1 MKHLS
6 FRLRQL
12 ALLVAITS
20 FFAASAATISNFP
33 YTETNFKSSGW
44 TTVQGSSSSNVWTL
58 EENRCTGKVISGTS
72 DAWLFSPAIGVTT
85 GNKYTFQSKIENNY
99 TTTKYRNSTIEV
111 YILADPSNTAE
122 KLLEAG
128 SFILS
133 PDKTVEEIEF
143 TFTPD
148 DDYDIYFAVVDKS
161 NGSNGYYTYFSDFS
175 ITEEA
180 NIRAPK
186 AVEGLTYSTSG
197 DDGTTVTLSWTNPTL
212 DTFGDPASIKQIRID
227 ANGETYTTLSEA
239 PYITPGEAITYTD
252 PQPRSGII
260 TYAVTVVADDDVEGK
275 TVSLTTEYIGP
286 FAGLN
291 VPMELPFKNCP
302 YNSIWKFANDEAT
315 TITWLIDEDKD
326 CMSISVNN
334 SSAIDA
340 TATSPG
346 FNLSADKAY
355 RLTYN
360 ETSSNPSNHINYSL
374 ELAGETVTT
383 LREMEWCNPPKVS
396 GVSTQALSFD
406 FTPSET
412 GQLCFRWHAT
422 AEKMS
427 AAYYSNTVSI
437 SGITVEELP
446 VIPTLAT
453 GLTATAATDG
463 TLQVELA
470 WTNPSLSPTGLP
482 LTGLTAT
489 ILRDGV
495 EVAAIPAEPG
505 AQGTYTDTPDICG
518 YHTYSVVISNANGA
532 SPEKPEKVTADFVGD
547 AVGLPFTADFLNANY
562 LWCGTEWGELAN
574 GNTFTF
580 SDSQNWAMVTE
591 KDKEFA
597 DILASAPVAL
607 KAGRTYKA
615 MAKCST
621 SSSTRNVDLL
631 LIRSLADLDSEET
644 PIVIASGSA
653 SSYSETS
660 IGDEFSVP
668 EAGNYIF
675 AVRVNPSTSSYSSNS
690 SYTLYVK
697 GFTAEE
703 VATVPAAVTDLVA
716 VSHPTKDGE
725 VTISMALP
733 TESTRGAALEAE
745 LTANIW
751 HANKAEGEPLAQVS
765 GMPGETVTW
774 THTEAATGN
783 NTYTVTVTLP
793 DTEIHGMGGTS
804 EAVSVESDW
813 CGAGHDVPFE
823 SNFADEAHRN
833 LWTIADQSGTYTL
846 YSFHWDEDAQ
856 AMLVEEASGRNST
869 SSNLD
874 DWLITPPLYIL
885 DDAIYYITMEVKAN
899 GGTSTYSDNSP
910 IYSIYIGNSVKPA
923 DFVNKGVKIATKV
936 KLNKEQEYATYKHT
950 FSYSPLPDENGE
962 IAASAEGSTLAP
974 SKKFMAFRFGEKY
987 TTAYPYAEVRKIS
1000 IDTNHPTGIE
1010 SVSNDTEATELYY
1023 DGMKLTASRDAAMI
1037 EVYSLSGALV
1047 AAGRGEVSTEL
1058 LPGGV
1063 YIVRC
1068 DATTLKFSK

>member
-20 FFAASAATISNFP
+20 FFAAGAATISNFP
-33 YTETNFKSSGW
+33 YSETNFKTSGW
-44 TTVQGSSSSNVWTL
+44 TKSSSSSSSNGWT
-58 EENRCTGKVISGTS
+58 VSSGPS
-72 DAWLFSPAIGVTT
+72 CQSSIGSGVCDSWLFSPEINVKG
-85 GNKYTFQSKIENNY
+85 GYIYTFSCTVSADRSNYPVSVVDFYILPTASKTATPIKQFSRITTSADNMSVDCSMEFEATEDASVYFAIADMTNGSDKGWY
-99 TTTKYRNSTIEV
+99 TTVK
-111 YILADPSNTAE
+111 D
-122 KLLEAG
+122 
-128 SFILS
+128 LS
-133 PDKTVEEIEF
+133 I
-143 TFTPD
+143 
-148 DDYDIYFAVVDKS
+148 S
-161 NGSNGYYTYFSDFS
+161 
-175 ITEEA
+175 EEA

-186 AVEGLTYSTSG
+186 AVEGLAYSTSG
-197 DDGTTVTLSWTNPTL
+197 DDGTTVTLSWSNPSL

-227 ANGETYTTLSEA
+227 ANGEPYATLAEA
-239 PYITPGEAITYTD
+239 PYTTPGEAVTYTD

-260 TYAVTVVADDDVEGK
+260 TYAVTVVADDDAEGK

-291 VPMELPFKNCP
+291 VPIELPFKNSP
-302 YNSIWKFANDEAT
+302 FNPIWKFANDEAT
-315 TITWLIDEDKD
+315 SIAWLIDEDKD

-374 ELAGETVTT
+374 ELVGETAMT
-383 LREMEWCNPPKVS
+383 LREMTLVDQKS
-396 GVSTQALSFD
+396 QTRSFD
-406 FTPSET
+406 FTPTET

-427 AAYYSNTVSI
+427 ASYYNNTVSV

-446 VIPTLAT
+446 VIPTIAT

-470 WTNPSLSPTGLP
+470 WTNPSVSPTGLP

-489 ILRDGV
+489 IIRDGV
-495 EVAAIPAEPG
+495 EVAAIPAEAG
-505 AQGTYTDTPDICG
+505 AQGTFTDTPELCG
-518 YHTYSVVISNANGA
+518 YHNYSVVISNANGA
-532 SPEKPEKVTADFVGD
+532 SPEHPEKVTADFVGD

-562 LWCGTEWGELAN
+562 LWYATEWGELAN

-591 KDKEFA
+591 KATEFA

-607 KAGRTYKA
+607 KAGHTYKA
-615 MAKCST
+615 VAKCANST
-621 SSSTRNVDLL
+621 YSSLNVDLL
-631 LIRSLADLDSEET
+631 LIRSLADLESAET
-644 PIVIASGSA
+644 PVVISNKSVSSGDT
-653 SSYSETS
+653 EV
-660 IGDEFSVP
+660 GDEFSVS
-668 EAGNYIF
+668 ETGNYIF
-675 AVRVNPSTSSYSSNS
+675 AVRVNASSYGSST
-690 SYTLYVK
+690 YTFYVK

-703 VATVPAAVTDLVA
+703 VATVPAAVTDLAA

-725 VTISMALP
+725 VSITMTLP

-751 HANKAEGEPLAQVS
+751 HANKAEGEPIAQLT

-774 THTEAATGN
+774 SHTEAATGIN
-783 NTYTVTVTLP
+783 NYTVTVTLP

-804 EAVSVESDW
+804 EAVSIESDW

-856 AMLVEEASGRNST
+856 AMLVEESSGRNST

-899 GGTSTYSDNSP
+899 GGTSTYSDYSP
-910 IYSIYIGNSVKPA
+910 IYSIYIGNSIKPA
-923 DFVNKGVKIATKV
+923 DFVNKGAQIATKV

-962 IAASAEGSTLAP
+962 IAAFAEGSTLAP

-1010 SVSNDTEATELYY
+1010 SVSNDTETTELYY

-1047 AAGRGEVSTEL
+1047 TAGRGEVATDM